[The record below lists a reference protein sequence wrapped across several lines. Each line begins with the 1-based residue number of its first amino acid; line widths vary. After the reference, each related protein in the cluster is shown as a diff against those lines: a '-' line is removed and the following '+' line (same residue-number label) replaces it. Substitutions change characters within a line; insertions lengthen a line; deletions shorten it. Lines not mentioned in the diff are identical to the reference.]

1 VEISAGTSARVIT
14 LHFAARQPDATRP
27 PGRHPTSKKYGP
39 DDRPFRNPETP
50 SDAKTGIDRP
60 RTPRTCGYGGH
71 SRQLWA
77 YFLTPRV
84 YAGALHRVTE
94 LVGTNRPLATVDD
107 TEILRPSPHGGTAAR
122 R

>member
-1 VEISAGTSARVIT
+1 M
-14 LHFAARQPDATRP
+14 PKP
-27 PGRHPTSKKYGP
+27 
-39 DDRPFRNPETP
+39 
-50 SDAKTGIDRP
+50 GIDRP
-60 RTPRTCGYGGH
+60 RTPRPCGYGGH

-107 TEILRPSPHGGTAAR
+107 TEILWPYHTVGQLRADNRNRNRSAVASARSGRVLAAGVAVAVVR
-122 R
+122 AGSEGLSS